1 MVYYACSNWHE
12 VKAVWDTIFLT
23 AHLVLDCHLGIIA
36 HSFEAMSKSD
46 LKLVFEGD
54 DESVPYRILNFADLE
69 DEFPDL
75 DFACLSTADIMHL
88 AYTHCDDWT
97 EDEFDSG
104 MPGGCYG
111 VFKFYSKN
119 PTKLKSLLRAGLRPL
134 CESLS

>member
-1 MVYYACSNWHE
+1 MSQSN
-12 VKAVWDTIFLT
+12 
-23 AHLVLDCHLGIIA
+23 
-36 HSFEAMSKSD
+36 

-54 DESVPYRILNFADLE
+54 DESIPYEVLNFADLE

-75 DFACLSTADIMHL
+75 DFARLPTSDIMHL

-104 MPGGCYG
+104 MSGGCYG
-111 VFKFYSKN
+111 VYKFYSKN

-134 CESLS
+134 CEILS